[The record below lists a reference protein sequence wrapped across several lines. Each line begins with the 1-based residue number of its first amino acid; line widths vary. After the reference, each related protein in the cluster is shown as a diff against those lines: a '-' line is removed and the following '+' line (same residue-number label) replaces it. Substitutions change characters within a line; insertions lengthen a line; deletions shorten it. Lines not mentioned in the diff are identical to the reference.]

1 MKNFK
6 DGGFRKGGND
16 FGGRPKFGGGS
27 DRGGRDNKPA
37 EMFSATCSD
46 CGKPCQVPFRP
57 SGDRPVYCNDC
68 FAKKTDGPIPFN
80 RNNDR
85 AGEHRPDNFRSDR
98 PDFAKPPRA
107 ERPPRHDPSRGAE
120 NNELIEVKRQLA
132 TMVSRLDRIL
142 DLINPPTKPVKKSM
156 TPVVATEEVDLVM
169 PVKSEKK
176 VAVKKAV
183 KKVSKKAVTK
193 KAKSKK
199 K

>member
-68 FAKKTDGPIPFN
+68 FAKKTDSPIPFN

-85 AGEHRPDNFRSDR
+85 SGDR

-132 TMVSRLDRIL
+132 TIVSRLDRIL

-156 TPVVATEEVDLVM
+156 TAVVATEEVNLVM

-176 VAVKKAV
+176 VAVKK
-183 KKVSKKAVTK
+183 VSKKAVTK
-193 KAKSKK
+193 KVAKSKK